1 MGSAFRHAR
10 VRYAVNRPIVI
21 GVTGGIATGKSS
33 VLALLARRG
42 ADTIDAD
49 TVYHEMIG
57 PGGPL
62 VAAIVERFGPDVRAE
77 DGSIDRRA
85 LAGIV
90 FADRAALAD
99 LDQITHPAVIQEV
112 QARIEASDAQV
123 VAVDAIKLIES
134 GMADECDS
142 VCLVVCDP
150 AIQRERLMRR
160 NALTSDEADLR
171 LAAQPNEAA
180 RRQRADVVIDN
191 SGTPDDLARQVDRH
205 WQLVK

>member
-1 MGSAFRHAR
+1 
-10 VRYAVNRPIVI
+10 VNRPIVI

-33 VLALLARRG
+33 VLALLAQRG

-49 TVYHEMIG
+49 AVYHKMIG

-62 VAAIVERFGPDVRAE
+62 VDAIVERFGPDVVAE

-99 LDQITHPAVIQEV
+99 LDQITHPAVIREV
-112 QARIEASDAQV
+112 LARIAASDAQV
-123 VAVDAIKLIES
+123 VAVDAVKLIES

-142 VCLVVCDP
+142 VWLVVCDP

-160 NALTSDEADLR
+160 NTLTGDEADLR
-171 LAAQPNEAA
+171 LAAQPDEAA
-180 RRQRADVVIDN
+180 RRQRADAVIDN
-191 SGTPDDLARQVDRH
+191 SGSLDDLERQVDNH

>member
-1 MGSAFRHAR
+1 
-10 VRYAVNRPIVI
+10 VNRPIVI

-33 VLALLARRG
+33 VLAMLAQRG

-49 TVYHEMIG
+49 AVYHEMIG

-62 VAAIVERFGPDVRAE
+62 VEAIVERFGPDVVAD

-90 FADRAALAD
+90 FADRSALAD

-112 QARIEASDAQV
+112 GERIAASDAQV
-123 VAVDAIKLIES
+123 VAVDAVKLIES

-142 VCLVVCDP
+142 VWLVVCDP

-160 NALTSDEADLR
+160 NTLTGDEADLR
-171 LAAQPNEAA
+171 LAAQPDEAA
-180 RRQRADVVIDN
+180 RRQRADTVIDN
-191 SGTPDDLARQVDRH
+191 SGTLHDLERQVDNR

>member
-1 MGSAFRHAR
+1 MGSAFGHAR
-10 VRYAVNRPIVI
+10 VRYTVNRPIVI

-33 VLALLARRG
+33 VLAILAHRG

-49 TVYHEMIG
+49 AVYHEMIG
-57 PGGPL
+57 SRGLL
-62 VAAIVERFGPDVRAE
+62 VDAIVERFGPDVVAV

-90 FADRAALAD
+90 FADRAALTD

-112 QARIEASDAQV
+112 QERIAASDAQV
-123 VAVDAIKLIES
+123 VAVDAVKLIES

-142 VCLVVCDP
+142 VWLVVCDP

-160 NALTSDEADLR
+160 NSLTGDEADLR
-171 LAAQPNEAA
+171 LAAQPDEAA
-180 RRQRADVVIDN
+180 RRQRADAVIDN
-191 SGTPDDLARQVDRH
+191 SGSLDDLERQVDNY